1 MTPRILT
8 ITATAAFA
16 LLTLAASPWA
26 GTADEQTRELVQ
38 HRYAACL
45 AHASFSYIEAFRSS
59 CDEACA
65 QKKPLESC
73 MMLHNSW
80 NTAICSL
87 PLSVTDKQDQQLE
100 DKQDQ
105 QLERDK
111 DRCLREFQA
120 GVTEMVFD

>member
-1 MTPRILT
+1 MTSRILT

-16 LLTLAASPWA
+16 LLTLAASPGA

-38 HRYAACL
+38 HRYGACL
-45 AHASFSYIEAFRSS
+45 GHASFNYIEAFRSS

-73 MMLHNSW
+73 MRLHNSW
-80 NTAICSL
+80 NTATCLL
-87 PLSVTDKQDQQLE
+87 PLSVT

-120 GVTEMVFD
+120 GVTEMGFD